1 VSDYIPPY
9 FIVQLAGVEM
19 EIALRAM
26 APPGLA
32 ASGKQR
38 TQAPAAT
45 SQETATAVARAV
57 RLLGAGAAL
66 LSDELD
72 LIEQAPYDFVT
83 ATGRDILGEPAFAA
97 ALAQGRAM
105 TADQAYAY
113 ALAGAGEPDGDGAE
127 PDARFDN
134 APPPAYL
141 IGPPA

>member
-19 EIALRAM
+19 EIALRAI
-26 APPGLA
+26 AQPDPA
-32 ASGKQR
+32 ARDRRPS
-38 TQAPAAT
+38 QAPAAD
-45 SQETATAVARAV
+45 QETATAVARAV

-72 LIEQAPYDFVT
+72 LIEQAPYNFVS
-83 ATGRDILGEPAFAA
+83 ARARDILGEPAFAA
-97 ALAQGRAM
+97 ALAQGRAR
-105 TADQAYAY
+105 TAEQAYAY
-113 ALAGAGEPDGDGAE
+113 ALAGAGEPDRDGPG
-127 PDARFDN
+127 PDGRFDG